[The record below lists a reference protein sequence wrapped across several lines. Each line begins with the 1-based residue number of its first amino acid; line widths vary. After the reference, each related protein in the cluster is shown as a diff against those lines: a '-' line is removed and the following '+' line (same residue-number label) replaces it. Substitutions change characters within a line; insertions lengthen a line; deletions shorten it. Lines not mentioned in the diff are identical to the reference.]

1 MPAACS
7 VSPEMA
13 GREQIRAFIAI
24 ALPPDFQSGL
34 AELRDRLNQP
44 RQDFLKWVDPATIH
58 LTLKFLG
65 NISPESV
72 GPITGAMRQAAGE
85 QPPFS
90 LHTAATGA
98 FPSSERV
105 QVAWVGLDGDLKALG
120 RLRQRLEEHLVPLGF
135 PREKRPFAAHLT
147 LARVR
152 DNTAPDRRAGFGRRL
167 AGVALPRCGAVRVSA
182 ISLFQ
187 SRLTPAGAVHTRL
200 AEARLNLLSAV

>member
-24 ALPPDFQSGL
+24 ELPPDFKRGL
-34 AELRDRLNQP
+34 AELRDRLDRP
-44 RQDFLKWVDPATIH
+44 GQDFLKWVAPDTIH

-65 NISPESV
+65 NIPLGSV
-72 GPITGAMRQAAGE
+72 GAVSRAMRQAAGE

-90 LHTAATGA
+90 LHAAATGA
-98 FPSSERV
+98 FPNSDRV
-105 QVAWVGLDGDLKALG
+105 QVAWVGLGGDLKALG
-120 RLRQRLEEHLVPLGF
+120 RLQQRLEALLVPLGF
-135 PREKRPFAAHLT
+135 PSEKRPFTAHLT

-152 DNTAPDRRAGFGRRL
+152 DNTAADRRASFGRRL
-167 AGVALPRCGAVRVSA
+167 VRGELPDCPAVYVSA

-200 AEARLNLLSAV
+200 AEAKLNLLSAV